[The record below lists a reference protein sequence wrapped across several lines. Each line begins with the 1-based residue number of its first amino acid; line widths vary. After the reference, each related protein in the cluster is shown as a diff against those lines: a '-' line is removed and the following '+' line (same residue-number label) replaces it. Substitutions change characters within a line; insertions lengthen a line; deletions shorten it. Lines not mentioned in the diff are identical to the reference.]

1 MRNTFTIGHVRG
13 IEIGI
18 HYTWL
23 FAFALVTWSLASGYF
38 PGEYRGWSA
47 GVYWLLGGVAALMLF
62 SSVLVH
68 ELSHSFM
75 ALARGQ
81 EVHSITLFIFG
92 GVSNLKAESEAPRD
106 EFLISV
112 VGPLTSFLLAGLF
125 WVGQQLVPGTRSP
138 LDALLSYL
146 TMINLML
153 GVFNLLPGFPL
164 DGGRVLRSIVWAAS
178 GSLRRGTEVASW
190 IGQAFGFVMIVLG
203 VSQLFA
209 GNLFGGLWIAF
220 IGWFLNGA
228 AESIRSQQ
236 ATQESLGD
244 VRVADVMNA
253 HPPVAPAELSVEEFV
268 FEYVLRQGQRAVLI
282 VEDDSLIGLLTISDV
297 KKLPQEQ
304 WRGTRVHAIMTPL
317 PLKTLSPTAEL
328 RQALQLLAEQELN
341 QAPVVHGG
349 RLVGLLS
356 RSDVMRYLQLRDA
369 LGIRGLPARAHGR
382 PAVA

>member
-1 MRNTFTIGHVRG
+1 
-13 IEIGI
+13 
-18 HYTWL
+18 
-23 FAFALVTWSLASGYF
+23 
-38 PGEYRGWSA
+38 
-47 GVYWLLGGVAALMLF
+47 
-62 SSVLVH
+62 
-68 ELSHSFM
+68 
-75 ALARGQ
+75 
-81 EVHSITLFIFG
+81 
-92 GVSNLKAESEAPRD
+92 
-106 EFLISV
+106 
-112 VGPLTSFLLAGLF
+112 
-125 WVGQQLVPGTRSP
+125 
-138 LDALLSYL
+138 
-146 TMINLML
+146 
-153 GVFNLLPGFPL
+153 
-164 DGGRVLRSIVWAAS
+164 
-178 GSLRRGTEVASW
+178 
-190 IGQAFGFVMIVLG
+190 
-203 VSQLFA
+203 
-209 GNLFGGLWIAF
+209 
-220 IGWFLNGA
+220 
-228 AESIRSQQ
+228 
-236 ATQESLGD
+236 
-244 VRVADVMNA
+244 MNA